1 MALFKIIE
9 KHKVNILGQEITY
22 TNNFIKYKEGSN
34 YSLKPSSSL
43 ISCSISLFKYKFEH
57 PYLTP
62 SLIIDSKGDKY
73 IVPTWEKV
81 HPETTL
87 KDINVIRPIKKVET
101 PIEKNSWKFESSS
114 EKGLFYT
121 VRQNGNKLTC
131 TCSGFFRC
139 RDKNIGC
146 KHVQEVRKQLSK

>member
-22 TNNFIKYKEGSN
+22 TNKFIKHKKGSS
-34 YSLKPSSSL
+34 YGLKPSSSL
-43 ISCSISLFKYKFEH
+43 ISCSISLFKYEFEH
-57 PYLTP
+57 SYLTP

-87 KDINVIRPIKKVET
+87 EDIKVIRPIKKVET

-121 VRQNGNKLTC
+121 VRQNGTKLTC

-146 KHVQEVRKQLSK
+146 KHCQEVRKQLSK